1 MKKLLITLT
10 ATLVCAGAFGQGK
23 LAFMNNTDQLIYF
36 STDVLMF
43 NPADIGKTVGGF
55 ALAGSSV
62 YSGAGGTMAALAG
75 APTLIAGLW
84 AGATAG
90 TLTLVAITTFGDVN
104 FGGLLNPVNVTLDGL
119 PGGTPAF
126 FQIQVFDSRATS
138 AVDAWNRGEYAGESP
153 IFQATPQVAV
163 YSPIYQKSSP
173 VNSTLPSGTI
183 VPTDYAGFPGYA
195 GLIEVRAGMPPP
207 PPQISTQ
214 PANAT
219 NYLGQSVNF
228 TVTAWGWGAA
238 LSYQWQ
244 ANGTNLYDGPNIS
257 GSTTSTLTLRAI
269 TLADAGSYRVFV
281 FNVSGSVMSSVA
293 TLTVVG
299 SPPIITEQPMS
310 QVGYWGK
317 SVAFTVAATNS
328 PPFGYQ
334 WQKDGAPITGATA
347 RSLALTNLQGS
358 DAGCYTVVVTN
369 SVGSITSSNAYL
381 IMNPSGVSLALY
393 SGITID
399 GVPGRAYGI
408 QYSAALSDGN
418 GWQGMINLTLE
429 TPTELWFDVQPAT
442 QQQRYYRV
450 VPGPISIP

>member
-1 MKKLLITLT
+1 
-10 ATLVCAGAFGQGK
+10 
-23 LAFMNNTDQLIYF
+23 
-36 STDVLMF
+36 
-43 NPADIGKTVGGF
+43 
-55 ALAGSSV
+55 
-62 YSGAGGTMAALAG
+62 
-75 APTLIAGLW
+75 
-84 AGATAG
+84 
-90 TLTLVAITTFGDVN
+90 
-104 FGGLLNPVNVTLDGL
+104 
-119 PGGTPAF
+119 
-126 FQIQVFDSRATS
+126 
-138 AVDAWNRGEYAGESP
+138 
-153 IFQATPQVAV
+153 
-163 YSPIYQKSSP
+163 
-173 VNSTLPSGTI
+173 
-183 VPTDYAGFPGYA
+183 
-195 GLIEVRAGMPPP
+195 
-207 PPQISTQ
+207 
-214 PANAT
+214 
-219 NYLGQSVNF
+219 
-228 TVTAWGWGAA
+228 
-238 LSYQWQ
+238 
-244 ANGTNLYDGPNIS
+244 
-257 GSTTSTLTLRAI
+257 
-269 TLADAGSYRVFV
+269 
-281 FNVSGSVMSSVA
+281 
-293 TLTVVG
+293 LTVVG